1 MKRAVH
7 TLFCVVVTITCFDIV
22 VWIGDRYWRS
32 VGERAMRDAEKAERE
47 QSDTDRVLKDAAA
60 AVNAYIRKNKKIPK
74 NLSEVIKKENR
85 MADGW
90 NKKLSIEK
98 SAGGVRV
105 ISAGPDGEFGTD
117 DDMRSEPVNGV
128 K

>member
-60 AVNAYIRKNKKIPK
+60 AVNAYIRKTGWLI
-74 NLSEVIKKENR
+74 
-85 MADGW
+85 DGPF
-90 NKKLSIEK
+90 
-98 SAGGVRV
+98 
-105 ISAGPDGEFGTD
+105 ISRQSFYVP
-117 DDMRSEPVNGV
+117 
-128 K
+128 